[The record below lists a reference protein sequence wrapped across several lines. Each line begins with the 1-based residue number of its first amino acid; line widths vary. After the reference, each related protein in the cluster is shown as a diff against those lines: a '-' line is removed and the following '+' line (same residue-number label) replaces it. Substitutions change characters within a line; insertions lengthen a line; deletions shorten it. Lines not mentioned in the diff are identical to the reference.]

1 MWWQVKNGVNTI
13 EASKDNHHTLYIL
26 GSYIYKLKTKGGDNM
41 TERITILLVV
51 LILTSVMGVGV
62 AELHV
67 EIATSTQVIGNG
79 TYDSEILLQSVNDAH
94 GIKYYGEAYTPAL
107 GMFGPSDII
116 LSTEY
121 MLMRS
126 NNSELQISE
135 ESEITNVRAKRCFK
149 NYELSTLQAFN
160 TFGDYAV
167 LAEFGGDN
175 NMSMMSVEAEIS
187 GKAVSEVTVRDI
199 NASHFYIVRDKAI
212 YNGDFKILK
221 SSLVEQLEEPR
232 AGFCD
237 WLGCP

>member
-1 MWWQVKNGVNTI
+1 MK
-13 EASKDNHHTLYIL
+13 
-26 GSYIYKLKTKGGDNM
+26 KGL
-41 TERITILLVV
+41 TILIV
-51 LILTSVMGVGV
+51 ILMLASVMSVAT

-67 EIATSTQVIGNG
+67 EIATSTQVVGNG
-79 TYDSEILLQSVNDAH
+79 TYDSKILMQSVNDAR

-126 NNSELQISE
+126 NNSELQIAE

-149 NYELSTLQAFN
+149 NYELGTLQAFN

-187 GKAVSEVTVRDI
+187 GKALSEVSVRDLD
-199 NASHFYIVRDKAI
+199 ASHFYIVKDKAT
-212 YNGDFKILK
+212 YKGDYKIVK
-221 SSLVEQLEEPR
+221 NSLVERLEEPR
-232 AGFCD
+232 ADFWD

>member
-1 MWWQVKNGVNTI
+1 MK
-13 EASKDNHHTLYIL
+13 
-26 GSYIYKLKTKGGDNM
+26 KGL
-41 TERITILLVV
+41 TILIVILM
-51 LILTSVMGVGV
+51 LTSIISVAT

-67 EIATSTQVIGNG
+67 EIATSTQVVGNG
-79 TYDSEILLQSVNDAH
+79 TYDSKILMQSINDAH

-126 NNSELQISE
+126 NNSELQIAE

-149 NYELSTLQAFN
+149 NYELGTLQAFN

-187 GKAVSEVTVRDI
+187 GKALSEITVRDL
-199 NASHFYIVRDKAI
+199 NASHFYIVRDRATYKGSYEIAI
-212 YNGDFKILK
+212 
-221 SSLVEQLEEPR
+221 SSLVERLEEPR
-232 AGFCD
+232 ADFCD